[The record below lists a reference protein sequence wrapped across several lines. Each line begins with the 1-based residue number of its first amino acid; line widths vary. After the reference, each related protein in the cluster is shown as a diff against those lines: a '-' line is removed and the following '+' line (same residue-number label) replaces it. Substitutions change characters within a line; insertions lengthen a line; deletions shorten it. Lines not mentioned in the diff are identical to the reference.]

1 MKKFTALL
9 LAFLMLFSLV
19 ACGGNE
25 EAPDSTL
32 EAKLSQGL
40 RDVTVTLPASFV
52 EWIGDGEPVD
62 WNETYNQEG
71 IKEVIENADGSVSIV
86 MTTITHMQ
94 MLREMKLSIDE
105 SIAEIVDDE
114 ATSFLGITYNS
125 DLTVFDF
132 TVNKAQYEN
141 SLDAV
146 YVAMFPLL
154 PSFYQVFAG
163 TNPIQVTINLV
174 DADTNEVFDT
184 IINQDVYND

>member
-105 SIAEIVDDE
+105 SISEIVDDE

-154 PSFYQVFAG
+154 PSLYQVFAG

-174 DADTNEVFDT
+174 DADTNEIFDT

>member
-105 SIAEIVDDE
+105 SISEIVDDE

-154 PSFYQVFAG
+154 PSLYQVFAG